1 MLANQTRSGEPD
13 YPQPSEAASGPT
25 VLSIGDTFYVEV
37 EGETLA
43 VEVGA

>member
-1 MLANQTRSGEPD
+1 MSDDPTRSGE
-13 YPQPSEAASGPT
+13 QTIEPT

-43 VEVGA
+43 IEVGA